1 MSKFTSKHIDVLA
14 ALLASVT
21 FLAGMNAMADE
32 RDRFE
37 ARVFKDADN
46 KALNYRLLKPKAYEA
61 GKKYPMVIFLH
72 GAGERG
78 NDNAKQLVHG
88 MKDYASDALMEK
100 YPCFVMAP
108 QCPEGKLWVDVN
120 WSSLKHDMPSQP
132 AEPMRLTIEALGAL
146 QKEFSI
152 DATRLYV
159 TGLSM
164 GGYGTWDALQRYP
177 DRFAAAVPICGGG
190 DVKQAKKIA
199 QIPIWAFHGDK
210 DTAVPVERTRTMI
223 AALKEAGGM
232 PKYTEY
238 PDVGHDSWTATYKD
252 PALHEWMFAQRLKP
266 KTP

>member
-1 MSKFTSKHIDVLA
+1 MLFRS
-14 ALLASVT
+14 
-21 FLAGMNAMADE
+21 
-32 RDRFE
+32 
-37 ARVFKDADN
+37 
-46 KALNYRLLKPKAYEA
+46 
-61 GKKYPMVIFLH
+61 
-72 GAGERG
+72 
-78 NDNAKQLVHG
+78 
-88 MKDYASDALMEK
+88 
-100 YPCFVMAP
+100 
-108 QCPEGKLWVDVN
+108 
-120 WSSLKHDMPSQP
+120 
-132 AEPMRLTIEALGAL
+132 GAL

-210 DTAVPVERTRTMI
+210 DTAVPVERTRSMI

-266 KTP
+266 KSP